1 MGGGSNT
8 TNTGLGDDQFQT
20 LADNQYGI
28 SEEIV
33 DARADAGQRYDQFD
47 DRFDGIDSSISG
59 VSGNISDISNSML
72 DQFNTSQNNQQQLA
86 QNQMT
91 GFTDLNKLNQ
101 DRFNNLTSDVSDVQ
115 GSVGEGFASAGRRF
129 DNVDQA
135 NQNIQQDVTTG
146 FSDQA
151 RAFNNAEAAM
161 AQNTQDI
168 RGDLISNFSDTNNA
182 LTQATDNIQG
192 DIQTTQANV
201 LQGQGGLAT
210 DLSDLSDT
218 NDIYFGTL
226 SDNQQNLQTGQD
238 NFRSSFDDYVE
249 RYSDDTTLANQTR
262 ADLQS
267 AQATG
272 FDTTREGIGTLGD
285 TLATGQQSLAQTFMD
300 ESGQIDTALIMQAR
314 DLAGIASTQ
323 TDLDMGLR
331 QNFQQISTAFDD
343 QGQLIQNS
351 VDANGNSIKRE
362 MDDNGMLMLR
372 AMDAQGNDLGS
383 KVIDVNDSVRRL
395 QGLTRRQGANAQM
408 GQLSPALQEPEAS
421 SGFATPFT
429 TTR

>member
-47 DRFDGIDSSISG
+47 NRFDSIDNSISG
-59 VSGNISDISNSML
+59 VSGNISGISNSMI
-72 DQFNTSQNNQQQLA
+72 DRFNKSQNNQQQLA

-101 DRFNNLTSDVSDVQ
+101 DRFNNLTSNVSDVQ
-115 GSVGEGFASAGRRF
+115 GAVGEGFASAGRRF
-129 DNVDQA
+129 DDVDQA

-151 RAFNNAEAAM
+151 RAFNNAEAAV
-161 AQNTQDI
+161 ARNTQDI

-238 NFRSSFDDYVE
+238 NFRTSFDDYVE

-272 FDTTREGIGTLGD
+272 FDVTREGIGTLGD
-285 TLATGQQSLAQTFMD
+285 TLATGQKSLAQTFMD

-331 QNFQQISTAFDD
+331 QNFQQISTSFDD
-343 QGQLIQNS
+343 QGRLIQNS

-372 AMDAQGNDLGS
+372 AMDAQGNDIGS

-421 SGFATPFT
+421 SGFASPFT
-429 TTR
+429 ITR